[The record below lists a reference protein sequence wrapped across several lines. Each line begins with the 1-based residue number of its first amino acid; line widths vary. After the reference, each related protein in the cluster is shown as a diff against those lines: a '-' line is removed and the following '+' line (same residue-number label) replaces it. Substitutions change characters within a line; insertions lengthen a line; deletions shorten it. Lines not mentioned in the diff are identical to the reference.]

1 MVELREEIDVYMSS
15 MGRMKK
21 IRLKWTG
28 HMERM
33 EEERMAKR
41 ADRSR
46 EEDKRLTVVEMG
58 GLYEE

>member
-1 MVELREEIDVYMSS
+1 MDRRRMVELREEIDVYMSS

-33 EEERMAKR
+33 EEERMAK
-41 ADRSR
+41 
-46 EEDKRLTVVEMG
+46 
-58 GLYEE
+58 